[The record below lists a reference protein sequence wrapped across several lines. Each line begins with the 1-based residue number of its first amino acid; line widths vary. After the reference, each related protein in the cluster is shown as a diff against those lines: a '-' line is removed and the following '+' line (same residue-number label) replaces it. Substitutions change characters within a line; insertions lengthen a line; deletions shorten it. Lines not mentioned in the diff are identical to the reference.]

1 MANRPGCPHS
11 AADGGP
17 SPCTNCDQIRVYALA
32 NSGKGFKSGFN
43 NADLHDSETLTGPD
57 SVIIE
62 GYANRAD
69 EVISYSLS
77 YSSGVCDGSCAILP
91 ISLLDFTV
99 AEHENALLLAWTTGF
114 ENNLSHFALHA
125 SIDGVYYE
133 PLASISPVNLGTSI
147 QHYEHLLY
155 APSKWQYFQLLA
167 FDQNYQLSYTKTIPY
182 HPPKGGSTLN
192 LSTQDNVL
200 VLRSQLNY
208 ELLEVYATNGK
219 LVYKASWTR
228 NGVEIP
234 SWIEGTFLFVAKG
247 MGQQEQTVFHLS
259 P

>member
-1 MANRPGCPHS
+1 MVNRPGCPHS

-32 NSGKGFKSGFN
+32 NSSKGFKSGFN
-43 NADLHDSETLTGPD
+43 NADLYDSETLTGPD

-125 SIDGVYYE
+125 SKDGVYYE

-182 HPPKGGSTLN
+182 HAPKGGSTLN
-192 LSTQDNVL
+192 LSSQDNVL

-219 LVYKASWTR
+219 LVYKAPWTR